1 MRYIYGDVLF
11 VLNGIFDFALL
22 WFIRRYAGL
31 RGPAWR
37 LWLAAGAGAGYALLT
52 VFPGWWDSAVVRLLV
67 PLPLLL
73 IAFAPLSPAQAV
85 RGLAFWYVGALLF
98 GGAAFAIAY
107 ARQVLANGLGL
118 TVPVPWWVP
127 VAGILAGACLFRCF
141 WQRRQSVA
149 VGPLCEVEI
158 YLYGAA
164 VSLVGLVDT
173 GNQLRDPLG
182 DLPVV
187 VVECDALARLLPA
200 QLFAIYR
207 DGQDEDL
214 GRIGECLS
222 GSALAPRL
230 RVIPFTSVGRQ
241 SGLLL
246 GFRPDLIRVRASGT
260 TSAHTDAVVCLY
272 RGTLAHDG
280 TYQALLHPDL
290 ALPATDSARPV
301 PRRG

>member
-1 MRYIYGDVLF
+1 MRYVYGDVLF
-11 VLNGIFDFALL
+11 ALNFVFDFALL
-22 WFIRRYAGL
+22 WFIRRYGGL
-31 RGPAWR
+31 RAPTWR

-52 VFPGWWDSAVVRLLV
+52 VFPGWWGSAPVRLLA
-67 PLPLLL
+67 PLPLMLV
-73 IAFAPLSPAQAV
+73 AFAPLSPAQAV
-85 RGLAFWYVGALLF
+85 RGLAFWYAGALLF

-118 TVPVPWWVP
+118 AMPVPWWIP
-127 VAGILAGACLFRCF
+127 VAGAAAGACLFRYF
-141 WQRRQSVA
+141 WQRRQSA
-149 VGPLCEVEI
+149 AAGPLCEIEI
-158 YLYGAA
+158 GLNGAT

-187 VVECDALARLLPA
+187 VAECDALARLLPA
-200 QLFAIYR
+200 GLLAIYR
-207 DGQDEDL
+207 AGQDEDL

-230 RVIPFTSVGRQ
+230 RLIPFTSVGRQ
-241 SGLLL
+241 SGILL
-246 GFRPDLIRVRASGT
+246 GFRPDLIRVRASGA

-290 ALPATDSARPV
+290 ALPPADCARPV
-301 PRRG
+301 SRRG